1 MSSIIVSNSEK
12 TEFDFSNI
20 RVNTHYNI
28 LLHCVYDPF
37 NHFDT
42 EFDFLKYPTLTK
54 DWLVILWHPVE
65 AGVFESGWI
74 NKLDSIVK
82 SAPYKLVYLTGCSHK
97 PNIHTV
103 IPNKLDIRFFPV
115 FDTRVIDI
123 WARNTPGPQEIA
135 TIKTK
140 KFICL
145 NAKDISHRRYTLA
158 KLIQHDLLLHGTV
171 SYQCTQGKLDLNFDV
186 GQGFTENQLTHIREM
201 SALADSNIP
210 IVLDGSDVINGLP
223 RNLFLDAYLGI
234 IGETHFVNTPFGF
247 NRSFVSEKTFNAI
260 ANNQMFIVVGQA
272 GSLDLLRSLGY
283 KTFDPVINETYDTI
297 IHNNGDRLEAVA
309 NEIIR
314 FVSRPIEQIQ
324 EDYLRVIDIIEHNR
338 NLLFSQSLER
348 RLQQMIDTL

>member
-1 MSSIIVSNSEK
+1 MSSIIVSNSK
-12 TEFDFSNI
+12 RTEFDFSNI
-20 RVNTHYNI
+20 HINTQYNI

-42 EFDFLKYPTLTK
+42 EFEFLKDPALTK

-65 AGVFESGWI
+65 AGVFEPEWI
-74 NKLDSIVK
+74 NKLDSIVA
-82 SAPYKLVYLTGCSHK
+82 SATYKLVYLTGCSHK
-97 PNIHTV
+97 PNIHTI
-103 IPNKLDIRFFPV
+103 IPHDFDIRFFPV

-123 WARNTPGPQEIA
+123 WSRNMPGAQEIT

-140 KFICL
+140 KFMCL
-145 NAKDISHRRYTLA
+145 NAKDISHRRYILA
-158 KLIQHDLLLHGTV
+158 KLMQHDLLSQGTV
-171 SYQCTQGKLDLNFDV
+171 SYQCTQGKNLLNFDT
-186 GQGFTENQLTHIREM
+186 GQGFTENQLTRIREM
-201 SALADSNIP
+201 SALTDNLIP
-210 IVLDGSDVINGLP
+210 MVLDGSDVINGLP
-223 RNLFLDAYLGI
+223 RELFLDAYLGI
-234 IGETHFVNTPFGF
+234 IGETHFINTPFGF

-283 KTFDPVINETYDTI
+283 QTFDPVINETYDTI
-297 IHNNGDRLEAVA
+297 VNNNGDRLEAVA
-309 NEIIR
+309 DEIIR

-324 EDYLRVIDIIEHNR
+324 QDYLQVIDIIEHNR